1 MIQPKGPGAPYQLLF
16 SAEQGQPPS
25 LPEAFRQIYPGDWPL
40 PVIAGRP
47 YVYTNFATSR
57 DGRISYNV
65 KGQEA
70 AAFVTKADPH
80 DRWLMGLLRMR
91 ADAVL
96 IGDGTIRME
105 PDYNP
110 TAEFIYPPEAEAF
123 KAQRLADGLDA
134 VPLVVVLSFNG
145 ALPAHA
151 HCLHNPDQRLIMA
164 TTAKGAINARSI
176 QCVGHMDILDLGED
190 SADLHKLMRILHDD
204 YGIHNLLCEGGAH
217 VFAGLLDAGLVDEEF
232 VTWCPV
238 FVGRDA
244 ANFRPSYAE
253 GVAWLPDAAPYSE
266 PISLHKAGDYL
277 YLRTR
282 CRYQKTEDGGRQTA
296 DLVE

>member
-1 MIQPKGPGAPYQLLF
+1 MIQPKGPGSPYQLLF
-16 SAEQGQPPS
+16 SLGQGHEPS
-25 LPEAFRQIYPGDWPL
+25 LPEAFRQIYPGDWTL
-40 PVIAGRP
+40 PTIEGRP
-47 YVYTNFATSR
+47 YVYSNFATSR

-91 ADAVL
+91 ADAVM
-96 IGDGTIRME
+96 IGDNTIRME

-110 TAEFIYPPEAEAF
+110 TPEFIYPPEAEAF
-123 KAQRLADGLDA
+123 KAQRVADGLNP
-134 VPLVVVLSFNG
+134 VPMVVIVSLHG

-151 HCLHNPDQRLIMA
+151 HCLHNKAQHIVLA
-164 TTAKGAINARSI
+164 TTTKGAANARTM
-176 QCVGHMDILDLGED
+176 QCAASVDVLDLGEEI
-190 SADLHKLMRILHDD
+190 ADLHALMRILYQD
-204 YGIHNLLCEGGAH
+204 YGVRNLLCEGGAH
-217 VFAGLLDAGLVDEEF
+217 LFAGLLDAGLVDEEF

-244 ANFRPSYAE
+244 NHFRPSYAE

-282 CRYQKTEDGGRQTA
+282 CRYQKTANEEQQFSIFPK
-296 DLVE
+296 